1 MLANLLAD
9 YHAVF
14 WLAHSFDLAR
24 QFSSIPRRV
33 SAIDTNVGRTQGD
46 ALKYRIFSKWVV
58 ETREQLNGVALR
70 CALLRGP
77 VARCYAGVG
86 VVRDSDP
93 AAELA
98 ETEIKLGA
106 LLPALTG

>member
-33 SAIDTNVGRTQGD
+33 SALDTNAGRTQGD
-46 ALKYRIFSKWVV
+46 ALKYRIFSKRVV
-58 ETREQLNGVALR
+58 ETREQLNGVAMR
-70 CALLRGP
+70 CAPVLDGEEQRALRVSRLLQADVLLRT
-77 VARCYAGVG
+77 
-86 VVRDSDP
+86 D
-93 AAELA
+93 E
-98 ETEIKLGA
+98 
-106 LLPALTG
+106 